1 MPGFSFVAK
10 RSEIPEGS
18 GLCVEAG
25 GKRIALFRVGDAV
38 CPIDDSCPHADGP
51 LSEGSLE
58 GDVVECPWHGSRFNV
73 RTGAVLTP
81 PASQAVATY
90 AVRVSGGEI
99 EVELA

>member
-18 GLCVEAG
+18 GLCVEVE
-25 GKRIALFRVGDAV
+25 GKRIALFRLGTAV
-38 CPIDDSCPHADGP
+38 CAIDDACPHAEGP

-73 RTGAVLTP
+73 STGALLGP
-81 PASQAVATY
+81 PADRGVATY
-90 AVRVSGGEI
+90 AVRVIGEEI
-99 EVELA
+99 EVEL